1 MSGSGRVRAWL
12 GPSSSSRD
20 EPGANLDADRQV
32 VNVLEPLVRELQQQ
46 ARLAHP
52 TVADDNVLEE
62 VVHVGSSW
70 SWLTVTD

>member
-1 MSGSGRVRAWL
+1 VSGSGRVRAWL
-12 GPSSSSRD
+12 WPSSSYRD
-20 EPGANLDADRQV
+20 EPGAKLDADRQV